1 MTDKLEYH
9 IPDDASLSA
18 EDIILGAN
26 SIGFDSLLSIKKVQM
41 PEDTERY
48 KRAGLPVPH
57 HRR

>member
-26 SIGFDSLLSIKKVQM
+26 NIGFDSLLSIKKVQM
-41 PEDTERY
+41 PEDTE
-48 KRAGLPVPH
+48 
-57 HRR
+57 